1 MTAAAAPAPA
11 RPPEAIGR
19 AAGLLA
25 LVTTGLVGGVTLL
38 LSSYRVTTCFR
49 RPDGFGG
56 CGTVLHPFSP
66 EALPAL
72 LWPAALLAVLVLLA
86 AVAWRARSFTLAGI
100 ATTGFAALAAG
111 PILLVAPLLVV
122 PVALLVLAVPLRA
135 GRGLR
140 PALVDLAIALI
151 LTALA
156 VASAYT
162 LLFAVTLWRGGWIGG
177 IAPAM
182 WLYLAFATA
191 VAIGVG
197 CALANRTGEPFPFAR
212 GALVA
217 FVVCGTA
224 GSLGLAATAGESDL
238 KLLAFRSVIGVAAA
252 ALPIGFVALHRFL
265 RFPFRH
271 GLAGVLVATAT
282 FPLCIAITLGA
293 LSSFGPGPLAPA
305 TSIGP
310 ELPRVP
316 WLPGTS
322 TLP

>member
-1 MTAAAAPAPA
+1 
-11 RPPEAIGR
+11 
-19 AAGLLA
+19 
-25 LVTTGLVGGVTLL
+25 
-38 LSSYRVTTCFR
+38 
-49 RPDGFGG
+49 
-56 CGTVLHPFSP
+56 
-66 EALPAL
+66 
-72 LWPAALLAVLVLLA
+72 
-86 AVAWRARSFTLAGI
+86 
-100 ATTGFAALAAG
+100 
-111 PILLVAPLLVV
+111 
-122 PVALLVLAVPLRA
+122 
-135 GRGLR
+135 
-140 PALVDLAIALI
+140 
-151 LTALA
+151 
-156 VASAYT
+156 
-162 LLFAVTLWRGGWIGG
+162 
-177 IAPAM
+177 M

-197 CALANRTGEPFPFAR
+197 CALATRTGEPFPFAR

-238 KLLAFRSVIGVAAA
+238 KLLAFRSVIGVGAA

-271 GLAGVLVATAT
+271 ALAGALVATAT